1 MLYREG
7 LVYQKKVKSYLFL
20 LISLSI
26 FSSLKAAVNW
36 DPVDQTVLADE
47 QIDEAG
53 RSWRSGAIVEKK
65 YLKQWFIRTRAFTQV
80 SDRNLFLLSI
90 ASRNSISYLSLINLS
105 LAQTLS
111 TPLYVKNIPRSL
123 SSLFSFLDFSFSL
136 SLSLSLFHSTHFSH
150 ACR

>member
-7 LVYQKKVKSYLFL
+7 LVYQKKVGSNGLPHGNERSNVPFL
-20 LISLSI
+20 LQ
-26 FSSLKAAVNW
+26 AAVNW

-80 SDRNLFLLSI
+80 ESLRRSSIEIARRKWNMCVFDIDCLSCG
-90 ASRNSISYLSLINLS
+90 
-105 LAQTLS
+105 
-111 TPLYVKNIPRSL
+111 
-123 SSLFSFLDFSFSL
+123 F
-136 SLSLSLFHSTHFSH
+136 
-150 ACR
+150 

>member
-7 LVYQKKVKSYLFL
+7 LVYQKKVGSNGLPHGNERSNVPFL
-20 LISLSI
+20 LQ
-26 FSSLKAAVNW
+26 AAVNW

-80 SDRNLFLLSI
+80 ESLPPLIDRDCAKKMEYVRF
-90 ASRNSISYLSLINLS
+90 RHRLSLVRILINPVLG
-105 LAQTLS
+105 
-111 TPLYVKNIPRSL
+111 NRSAEH
-123 SSLFSFLDFSFSL
+123 S
-136 SLSLSLFHSTHFSH
+136 STHH
-150 ACR
+150 CVLCR